1 LRGLKAPHLLY
12 MSVQEQLR
20 GIVEEVLN
28 EHPGIFLVEFN
39 SNNQN
44 YEIVLDGDHALGIYD
59 ISDISRSINHKA
71 DEMMPEESYSLDV
84 TSPGADS
91 DIKLLRQYP
100 KHVNREFSVKLK
112 NEETFT
118 GKLLAVEGEELSFD
132 KVVKI
137 KPKKT
142 EEIKISF
149 QNIQQANIILSFK

>member
-1 LRGLKAPHLLY
+1 

-20 GIVEEVLN
+20 GIVEEVLK

-44 YEIVLDGDHALGIYD
+44 YEIVLDGDQALGIYD

-71 DEMMPEESYSLDV
+71 DEMMPDESYSLDV

-100 KHVNREFSVKLK
+100 KHVNREFSVKLD
-112 NEETFT
+112 NEEIFT
-118 GKLLAVEGEELSFD
+118 GKLLAVEGDQLSFD

>member
-1 LRGLKAPHLLY
+1 MRGPKAPHLLY

-20 GIVEEVLN
+20 GIVEEVLK
-28 EHPGIFLVEFN
+28 EHPGIFMVEFN

-44 YEIVLDGDHALGIYD
+44 YEIVLDGDQALGIYD
-59 ISDISRSINHKA
+59 ISDISRAINHQA
-71 DEMMPEESYSLDV
+71 DERMPEESYSLDV

-100 KHVNREFSVKLK
+100 KHINREFSVKLD

-118 GKLLAVEGEELSFD
+118 GKLLAVDGDQLSFD
-132 KVVKI
+132 KVIKT